1 MARQEQVVEMTPEH
15 IEELRK
21 AKELLDNP
29 GLAARIAAVIG
40 KPMERGLSLLPGPWS
55 EAVNDATKK
64 ALETALEAAL
74 RTLGKNS
81 QLEASTIWHKVA
93 AAASGAGGGALG
105 LPALIIELPV
115 ATTIMLRSIADIARS
130 EGEDLRRAESQLAC
144 LEVFALGGRTSKD
157 DVANSGYFA
166 VRAALARAVSE
177 AAGFIAERGLAKEG
191 APVMV
196 RLISLIGARFGVNV
210 SEKAAAQAV
219 PAVGALGGA
228 FINLAFIDHFQD
240 MARGHFTVRRLE
252 RIYGTDVVQA
262 EYHKWRAS

>member
-1 MARQEQVVEMTPEH
+1 MAMTPVH

-21 AKELLDNP
+21 AKDLLDNP
-29 GLAARIAAVIG
+29 GLTARIAAVIG
-40 KPMERGLSLLPGPWS
+40 KPLEKGLALLPAPWS
-55 EAVNDATKK
+55 ESVNDATKR
-64 ALETALEAAL
+64 ALETALGAAL
-74 RTLGKNS
+74 RTMGKDNPS
-81 QLEASTIWHKVA
+81 EARNTWHKVA

-144 LEVFALGGRTSKD
+144 LEVFALGGRTSRD

-177 AAGFIAERGLAKEG
+177 AVEFIAKRGLAKEG

-196 RLISLIGARFGVNV
+196 RLISLIAARFGVSV

-228 FINLAFIDHFQD
+228 LINLAFIDHFQD

-252 RIYGTDVVQA
+252 RIYGTHVVQS
-262 EYHKWRAS
+262 EFHKRRAP